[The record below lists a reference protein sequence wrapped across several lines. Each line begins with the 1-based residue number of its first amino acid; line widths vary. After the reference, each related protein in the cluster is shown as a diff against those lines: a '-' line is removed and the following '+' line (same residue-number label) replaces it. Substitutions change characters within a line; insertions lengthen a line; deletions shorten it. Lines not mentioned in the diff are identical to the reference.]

1 MQIQRHCRKNAACSQ
16 FYTGNQLPVS
26 AQHADG
32 AFYHGRMPWRA
43 NFHSAVDMRHHGV
56 YLKVTDR
63 MSLTSVI
70 IHEKCRHTWI
80 QDSRKRLRIAVPPLL
95 GIFPQDLVILRFNF
109 GFGDFSGKTWDFYCL
124 WETYI
129 LRDVLKSTFVSLQWL
144 SPICNPFLPLEWLDM
159 SPLP

>member
-1 MQIQRHCRKNAACSQ
+1 MQIQRHCHKNADCSQ
-16 FYTGNQLPVS
+16 FTQVINYRHSTPMVHSITEGCLE
-26 AQHADG
+26 
-32 AFYHGRMPWRA
+32 GRTFTQR
-43 NFHSAVDMRHHGV
+43 STCDTTV
-56 YLKVTDR
+56 YILKVTDR
-63 MSLTSVI
+63 MSLTSVS

-95 GIFPQDLVILRFNF
+95 GIFPQDLGILRFNF
-109 GFGDFSGKTWDFYCL
+109 GFGDFSGKSWDFYSL

-129 LRDVLKSTFVSLQWL
+129 LRDVLKTTFVSLQWL